1 VPLGRLECRI
11 EAGRLYLRMT
21 SGNAA

>member
-1 VPLGRLECRI
+1 MPLGRLDCRI